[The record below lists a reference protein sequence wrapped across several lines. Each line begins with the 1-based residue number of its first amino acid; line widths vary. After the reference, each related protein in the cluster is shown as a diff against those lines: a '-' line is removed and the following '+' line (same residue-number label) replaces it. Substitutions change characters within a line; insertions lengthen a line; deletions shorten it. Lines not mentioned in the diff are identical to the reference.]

1 MSQTE
6 VQVKVYKVEDIQQ
19 MLGIGRSKT
28 YMFLEKVSKAQK
40 PFRVIRVGNSY
51 RIPRDSFDKWINGE

>member
-28 YMFLEKVSKAQK
+28 YMFLEKVSTDQK

>member
-28 YMFLEKVSKAQK
+28 YMFLEKVSKDQK
-40 PFRVIRVGNSY
+40 PFRVIKVGNSY
-51 RIPRDSFDKWINGE
+51 RIPRDSFDKWLNGE

>member
-28 YMFLEKVSKAQK
+28 YMFLEKVSKDQK
-40 PFRVIRVGNSY
+40 PFRVIRVGNS
-51 RIPRDSFDKWINGE
+51 